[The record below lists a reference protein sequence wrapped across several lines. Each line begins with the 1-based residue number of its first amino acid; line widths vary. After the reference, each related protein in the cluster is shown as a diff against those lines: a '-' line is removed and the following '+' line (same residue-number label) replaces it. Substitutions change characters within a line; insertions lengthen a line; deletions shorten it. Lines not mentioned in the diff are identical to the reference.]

1 MSLILTSALPHKSC
15 RVSCFAFG
23 SIMVEG
29 GGKKGVDNRFK
40 HRMYASNWCIATAT
54 ISIIKSQ

>member
-29 GGKKGVDNRFK
+29 GAKKGVDNRFK
-40 HRMYASNWCIATAT
+40 HRMYASKWYIATAKFDT
-54 ISIIKSQ
+54 MQS